1 MADKLH
7 GNSQW
12 AGRIIFHIDLNSF
25 YPSCEELR
33 DPSIKGKPHAVIM
46 TDKPN
51 GNITRGVVASC
62 SYEAKKMGVKSA
74 MPLSKA
80 LELCSDMILK
90 AVDISY
96 YKQIS
101 EKLMNILESY
111 VDTLEQASIDEAYLE
126 CTKKIISSDITI
138 EQYADIVKKA
148 IMQQFGLLCSIGV
161 ASTKSAAKIASDYQK
176 PDGLTVIYPDK
187 LQKFLEPL
195 EVERISGVGIKTE
208 EILKKEMGIESIG
221 QLASYDVQKLMER
234 FGKKGVW
241 MWQVANGQDN
251 EPVVPRE
258 DHISLSNEYTL
269 ERFTND
275 KKSILDG
282 LTSLVD
288 ELYEKVNG
296 NGYEFK
302 TVGIKLVKADFTIET
317 RERSYTNYQNNKES
331 ISSVIANLLDKC
343 SFFDEID
350 RNSFTVSVRKIG
362 LRVSNLV
369 RIEKKKSANQKSLLD
384 YI

>member
-111 VDTLEQASIDEAYLE
+111 ADALEQASIDEAYLE

-161 ASTKSAAKIASDYQK
+161 ASTKSASEDCIRLS
-176 PDGLTVIYPDK
+176 
-187 LQKFLEPL
+187 
-195 EVERISGVGIKTE
+195 KT
-208 EILKKEMGIESIG
+208 
-221 QLASYDVQKLMER
+221 
-234 FGKKGVW
+234 
-241 MWQVANGQDN
+241 
-251 EPVVPRE
+251 
-258 DHISLSNEYTL
+258 
-269 ERFTND
+269 
-275 KKSILDG
+275 
-282 LTSLVD
+282 
-288 ELYEKVNG
+288 
-296 NGYEFK
+296 
-302 TVGIKLVKADFTIET
+302 
-317 RERSYTNYQNNKES
+317 
-331 ISSVIANLLDKC
+331 
-343 SFFDEID
+343 
-350 RNSFTVSVRKIG
+350 
-362 LRVSNLV
+362 
-369 RIEKKKSANQKSLLD
+369 
-384 YI
+384 